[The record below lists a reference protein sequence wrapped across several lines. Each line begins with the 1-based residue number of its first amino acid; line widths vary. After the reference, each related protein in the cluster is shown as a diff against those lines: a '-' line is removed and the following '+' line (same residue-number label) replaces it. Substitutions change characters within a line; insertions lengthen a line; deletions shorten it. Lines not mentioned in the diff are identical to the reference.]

1 MKALHFG
8 AGNIGRGFIGK
19 LLADSNVEVTFVDV
33 NPTVIEE
40 LNIKKEYTVNV
51 VGNEAKKE
59 IVKGV
64 SGILTTSPDLIKE
77 IANVD
82 IITTAVGPQILEK
95 ISGTLSQ
102 GLIERSK
109 INNKKPLNIIACENM
124 IRGTSQLKEFI
135 LNQTPQEYKSWIE
148 ENVGFVDSA
157 VDRIVPP
164 SSSNNSQ
171 GILDVTVEEFSE
183 WIVDKNQFKGEIPPV
198 KGMEPVDNLMAFVER
213 KLFTLNTGHAIT
225 AYLGY
230 YKNITTVREAILNN
244 PIRNIV
250 KGAMQESGEV
260 LIRRYHFD
268 PEKHALYINKIL
280 SRFENPFLED
290 LNERVGRD
298 PIRKL
303 GEKDRLIK
311 PLLGTLEY
319 KTSHDNLLIGIA
331 AALHYKNEKDD
342 QSIKLQKIIEEKG
355 IKGALEEVSH
365 ISPEENFIPII
376 EKNYEEMQKKTLLS

>member
-40 LNIKKEYTVNV
+40 LNTKKEYTVNV

-64 SGILTTSPDLIKE
+64 SGILTNSPDLIKK
-77 IANVD
+77 IAEVD
-82 IITTAVGPQILEK
+82 LITTAVGPQILER

-102 GLIERSK
+102 GLVERSK
-109 INNKKPLNIIACENM
+109 ANNKKPLNIIACENM
-124 IRGTSQLKEFI
+124 IRGTSQLKGFI
-135 LNQTPQEYKSWIE
+135 LDQTPQEYKTWIE
-148 ENVGFVDSA
+148 ENIGFVDSA

-164 SSSNNSQ
+164 TTNNNVDNM
-171 GILDVTVEEFSE
+171 LDVTVEEFSE
-183 WIVDKNQFKGEIPPV
+183 WIVDKNQFKGDIPNI

-230 YKNITTVREAILNN
+230 YKNIATVREAILNDS
-244 PIRNIV
+244 IRSIV
-250 KGAMQESGEV
+250 KGAMEESGEV

-303 GEKDRLIK
+303 GENDRLIK
-311 PLLGTLEY
+311 PLKGTLEY
-319 KTSHDNLLIGIA
+319 NLPKDNLIIGIA
-331 AALHYKNEKDD
+331 AALNYKNEKDD
-342 QSIKLQKIIEEKG
+342 QSLKLQKIIEEKG
-355 IKGALEEVSH
+355 IKGALEEISH
-365 ISPEENFIPII
+365 LSPNETFIPSI
-376 EKNYEEMQKKTLLS
+376 EKTYKEMQNKTFLS